1 MKKGTVVKWGFKV
14 SEVLLVYL
22 DFWVLKDHWAIQ
34 VFTGAM
40 VPMVVTVRQ
49 DFLVEWGLVVPRDVE
64 EMMDSKV
71 ILEMEVS
78 THLVSKEVAV

>member
-34 VFTGAM
+34 VFTDAM

-78 THLVSKEVAV
+78 IHLVSKEVAV